1 MKLVSQEQKI
11 IDQFDVHKFLLF
23 TIRELYAF
31 VNMKDYKILDQRL
44 QSVFPILNCTGNWGT
59 HANKAM
65 DALVTMIFPNGEF
78 NFDTLINQEVR
89 ENTLL
94 SIQNLNDTYPNFLLL
109 AYRIYQ
115 NYLQLLQEMKINYL
129 GANGNAF
136 IQKTDYIS

>member
-1 MKLVSQEQKI
+1 
-11 IDQFDVHKFLLF
+11 
-23 TIRELYAF
+23 
-31 VNMKDYKILDQRL
+31 
-44 QSVFPILNCTGNWGT
+44 
-59 HANKAM
+59 M

-78 NFDTLINQEVR
+78 NFDTLIKQEVR